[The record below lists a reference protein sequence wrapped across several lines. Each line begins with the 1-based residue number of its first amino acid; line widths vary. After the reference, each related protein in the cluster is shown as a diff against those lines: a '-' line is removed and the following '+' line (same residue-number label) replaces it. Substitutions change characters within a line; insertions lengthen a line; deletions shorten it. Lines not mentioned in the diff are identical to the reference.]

1 MAKYLFTGIILLF
14 SLAAAYLLPGCRKD
28 RGPWTPEVV
37 LVMKP
42 DSGLTTQIFDIM
54 VDIPNLPVGQ
64 DEFYVRWDFNGDSI
78 WENSFSAYA
87 KTTHRFYQKGLHPI
101 RVEILT
107 TDGQRLTLNRTIRVD
122 QGYSAPHVSFV
133 VDPPESNYLTEF
145 TFDASATTD
154 DEDAF
159 SDLLFRWDFEGDGV
173 WDTEPDSNP
182 VVKHTYKKSGNFP
195 VKLSV
200 TDPTRR
206 VATES
211 RTLVVNLHDDFIRT
225 DFNWSPAEATVVDT
239 LLLDASATTHTIDPS
254 RIFTYTWDV
263 KSEVTYGPFPDAVFL
278 HVFWKAGM
286 QTVTL
291 TATDQYGLSNSC
303 TKEFYII
310 KENKPPRPEI
320 LVATHY
326 GNITTNFFLSAW
338 NSLDDVTAPSQ
349 MLIRWD
355 FEGDGSWDT
364 GWSYE
369 KVIFH
374 QFSQP
379 GEYWIHMEAEDQG
392 GERAVTKSK
401 VVVSQYTVQT
411 GYIQDRRDEH
421 YYGTVK
427 IGDQWWM
434 SDNLDYRTNPKMN
447 IAMLQICKGETKSG
461 CDMYGSLYQ
470 GERSAV
476 YAQAGYNICPDGWRI
491 PSKEDWLKLGKQI
504 PAAGGRDA
512 MLVGGSLGFNV
523 EYYAGFGS
531 FVLVEDPK
539 NPGSFVDTVYYFHGA
554 GEEIKFLS
562 TTTRPFFEENHC
574 QFYMGLMKKFDGVDL
589 LWGDLNGYFYARC
602 VKNE

>member
-1 MAKYLFTGIILLF
+1 MAKYLFFGIILLF
-14 SLAAAYLLPGCRKD
+14 SLASAYLLSGCRKD
-28 RGPWTPEVV
+28 RGIWTPEVE

-42 DSGLTTQIFDIM
+42 DSGLTTQIFDIR
-54 VDIPNLPVGQ
+54 VDIQNLPAGQ
-64 DEFYVRWDFNGDSI
+64 DEFYVRWDLNGDSI
-78 WENSFSAYA
+78 WENSFSAYP
-87 KTTHRFYQKGLHPI
+87 KTTHRFYQKGVHPI

-107 TDGQRLTLNRTIRVD
+107 ADGQRLILNRTIRVE
-122 QGYSAPHVSFV
+122 QGYSGPHASFV

-145 TFDASATTD
+145 TFDASATAD

-173 WDTEPDSNP
+173 WDTEQGSNP
-182 VVKHTYKKSGNFP
+182 VVKHTYTKSGNFP

-206 VATES
+206 VTTES
-211 RTLVVNLHDDFIRT
+211 KTLVVNLHDDLIKP
-225 DFNWSPAEATVVDT
+225 DFTWSPADATVIDT
-239 LLLDASATTHTIDPS
+239 ILLDASVTVHTTDPG
-254 RIFTYTWDV
+254 RVFTYTWDIR
-263 KSEVTYGPFPDAVFL
+263 SEVTYGPFPDPGFP
-278 HVFWKAGM
+278 HVFWTAGM

-303 TKEFYII
+303 TKELYII
-310 KENKPPRPEI
+310 KENKPPQPEI
-320 LVATHY
+320 LIATKY

-338 NSLDDVTAPSQ
+338 PSLDDVTAPSE

-355 FEGDGSWDT
+355 FESDGAWDT

-374 QFSQP
+374 QFNQP
-379 GEYWIHMEAEDQG
+379 GEYWIKMEAEDEG

-401 VVVSQYTVQT
+401 VLVSPYTYQT
-411 GYIQDRRDEH
+411 GYMQDRRDGQ

-447 IAMLQICKGETKSG
+447 IAMLQNCYGESKGG
-461 CDMYGSLYQ
+461 CDVFGSLYQ
-470 GERSAV
+470 GERSVV
-476 YAQAGYNICPDGWRI
+476 YTQAGHNICPDGWRI
-491 PSKEDWLKLGKQI
+491 PSKDDWLKLGKQI
-504 PAAGGRDA
+504 PAANGRDA

-523 EYYAGFGS
+523 EYYAGFGT
-531 FVLVEDPK
+531 FAFEYDPYD
-539 NPGSFVDTVYYFHGA
+539 PDRIVDTLYYYHKLGD
-554 GEEIKFLS
+554 EVKFLS
-562 TTTRPFFEENHC
+562 TTTRRYFDEYQC

-602 VKNE
+602 IKNE